1 MLNLKNYETIEK
13 ATENWNEASKIGVRA
28 NYRRLISYLSEQGKL
43 VVNEGEN
50 ITGATLEE
58 INDFLI
64 IHCGRIDSYQSITI
78 RVNDFTKIF
87 NDVLNIPTKF
97 SNVPPNKIIKD
108 NEGIYTKDEIVA
120 ICEQF
125 INSQDKFLVYGIWYG
140 LKDKKFD
147 DITNIKVTDVDF
159 SKNEI
164 IVGNKIIEMDEVLRE
179 YCQSAIEEI
188 SYYKLGDID
197 GTSNEAYKLNVNSP
211 YVVRSKPQRNNGMG
225 LNRMTFNGLRTRIAN
240 LNDSLAGYGV
250 LLKPQ
255 KLYIGGVIYKMHE
268 ETIANNTIWNNSTI
282 RDFKRKHNISA
293 FSMDTL
299 LLYKNKYN

>member
-50 ITGATLEE
+50 ITRATLEE
-58 INDFLI
+58 INYFLI

-108 NEGIYTKDEIVA
+108 NEGIYTKDEIIA

-140 LKDKKFD
+140 LKDK
-147 DITNIKVTDVDF
+147 
-159 SKNEI
+159 
-164 IVGNKIIEMDEVLRE
+164 
-179 YCQSAIEEI
+179 
-188 SYYKLGDID
+188 
-197 GTSNEAYKLNVNSP
+197 
-211 YVVRSKPQRNNGMG
+211 
-225 LNRMTFNGLRTRIAN
+225 
-240 LNDSLAGYGV
+240 SLM
-250 LLKPQ
+250 
-255 KLYIGGVIYKMHE
+255 I
-268 ETIANNTIWNNSTI
+268 
-282 RDFKRKHNISA
+282 
-293 FSMDTL
+293 
-299 LLYKNKYN
+299 